1 MAEINQWLNEIEKN
15 VNKLDALAVD
25 QLSEKHISECKVST
39 K

>member
-15 VNKLDALAVD
+15 INKLDALALD
-25 QLSEKHISECKVST
+25 QLSEKHIAECKVSR